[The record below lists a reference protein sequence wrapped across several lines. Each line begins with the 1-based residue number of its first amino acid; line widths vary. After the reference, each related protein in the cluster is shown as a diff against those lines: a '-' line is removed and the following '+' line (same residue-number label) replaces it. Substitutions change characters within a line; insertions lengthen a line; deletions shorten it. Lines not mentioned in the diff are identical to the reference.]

1 MKPIFV
7 TSNADKRREAERILG
22 VGLRA
27 ASPEVPEIQH
37 LDLSEVA
44 RAKALAARSVL
55 GNPPEPVLVEDSGI
69 VFEAWRGL
77 PGAFTRWFLATVG
90 VGGMLRMLPPDEDR
104 SALAVCAVTVSEV
117 GGDVHAFRGEVRGQ
131 VAPEARG
138 EGGFG
143 WDPIFVPE
151 WSDLTYAEMGDAK
164 HEDSHR
170 ARAFREVR
178 RWLEGGGQA
187 G

>member
-7 TSNADKRREAERILG
+7 TSNPDKRREVERILG
-22 VGLRA
+22 VELCA

-44 RAKALAARSVL
+44 RAKALAARKAL
-55 GNPPEPVLVEDSGI
+55 GDPPEPVLVEDSGI
-69 VFEAWRGL
+69 IFCAWRGL

-90 VGGMLRMLPPDEDR
+90 VGGLLRMLPPGEDR
-104 SALAVCAVTVSEV
+104 SALAVCAVAVSEA
-117 GGDVHAFRGEVRGQ
+117 GGDVHAFHGEVRGE
-131 VAPEARG
+131 VAPEPRG
-138 EGGFG
+138 SGGFG
-143 WDPIFVPE
+143 WDPIFVPG
-151 WSDLTYAEMGDAK
+151 WSELTYAEMGDAK

-178 RWLEGGGQA
+178 RWLEGGG
-187 G
+187 